1 VLTNYCENDT
11 FWSLGCQTAAN
22 QQVDLLAYKQGEQGA
37 QLKDHPRVIYQ
48 QLIGCVQS
56 ADATIL
62 LVEQCVSR
70 WVIQIFCSTQ
80 HTNKHA

>member
-1 VLTNYCENDT
+1 MMASWLMVGD
-11 FWSLGCQTAAN
+11 FSLNTAAN
-22 QQVDLLAYKQGEQGA
+22 QQVDLLACKQGEQGA

-62 LVEQCVSR
+62 LVEQCVSSVMKHGQMNR
-70 WVIQIFCSTQ
+70 LLQI
-80 HTNKHA
+80 